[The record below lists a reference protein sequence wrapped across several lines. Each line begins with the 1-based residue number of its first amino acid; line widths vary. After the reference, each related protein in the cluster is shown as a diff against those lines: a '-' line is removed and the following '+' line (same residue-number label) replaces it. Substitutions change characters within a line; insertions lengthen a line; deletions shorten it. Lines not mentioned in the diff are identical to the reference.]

1 MRRDWDWPETTTCA
15 WVCLIW
21 CSEGCFG
28 REDKRGLILLGNI
41 DRHRR
46 KLKMLL

>member
-21 CSEGCFG
+21 CSEG